1 MPQLRND
8 KMRELSML
16 EYGIIRELSIE
27 ICIDI
32 RISRILRFIDGNF
45 SR

>member
-27 ICIDI
+27 IFIDI